1 MRYAQIRTS
10 DVANGAGIRTSLYIQ
25 GCSKRCKGCFNPQ
38 TWDFHGGQPWTQ
50 EVEEAFIA
58 MIGKPHIVG
67 TTILGGEPLEPIN
80 RRGIYDV
87 LHKIRGAYPQK
98 NIWIYTSYLYEE
110 LLVECPEIL
119 ALVDVLVDGE
129 FVEELKDLRL
139 QFRGSSNQRVIDVTS
154 SLVKEQV
161 VLYEGKRR

>member
-25 GCSKRCKGCFNPQ
+25 GCSRRCKGCFNPQ
-38 TWDFHGGQPWTQ
+38 TWDFQGGEAWTPQ
-50 EVEEAFIA
+50 VEEAFLG

-67 TTILGGEPLEPIN
+67 TTILGGEPLEPVN
-80 RRGIYDV
+80 RSGLFDV
-87 LHKIRGAYPQK
+87 LQKVRNTYPQK

-110 LLVECPEIL
+110 LLQECPEIL
-119 ALVDVLVDGE
+119 KLTDVLVDGE

-139 QFRGSSNQRVIDVTS
+139 QFRGSSNQRVIDVKK
-154 SLVKEQV
+154 SLERNQV
-161 VLYEGKRR
+161 CLYN